1 MGNIRDQ
8 RSGNRYRKLLV
19 FNHDAPLILGNIL
32 PYFLKASKE
41 DNGLVGDERMPDVS
55 ILDRIDDIKKID
67 KSDMLGHC
75 LKTSQYSRDVVERAE
90 QIKLPAKVNVS
101 RKVSIKYKNPRQ
113 IVITGMG
120 GSAIGGEILR
130 DWLRDELPIP
140 IEISSDYTLPAYTN
154 KDTLVFAISHSGE
167 TEETLSSFVDA
178 LRKKCMI
185 VSITSGGHMLSFSR
199 KLSLPFVQIP
209 GGLPPRAAIPFLF
222 FPLPILLEKIG
233 ALSNVREEV
242 DETIGVMKSL
252 GEANS
257 PKIPVKDNL
266 AKKLALELM
275 GTVPVVYGF
284 KQYNAIA
291 HRLKTQFNENSK
303 VVSKYDVFPELNHN
317 EVVGWE
323 APEALTKHFSV
334 IVIRD
339 RDKPAEI
346 RRRIEAT
353 KSLALKGAKKVLE
366 VYASGEGRLAK
377 MFSVLH
383 MGDFVSVYLAILQNK
398 DPTPVKTISAI
409 KEEMRKEFSVIDKVE
424 DEIRKIVT

>member
-1 MGNIRDQ
+1 M
-8 RSGNRYRKLLV
+8 L
-19 FNHDAPLILGNIL
+19 
-32 PYFLKASKE
+32 
-41 DNGLVGDERMPDVS
+41 DVS

-67 KSDMLGHC
+67 ASNMLDHC
-75 LKTSQYSRDVVERAE
+75 IKAPQYSRDIVEQAE
-90 QIKLPAKVNVS
+90 QIELPAKVDVS
-101 RKVSIKYKNPRQ
+101 RKVSVRYRKPRH

-120 GSAIGGEILR
+120 GSAIGGEILK

-154 KDTLVFAISHSGE
+154 KDTLVFAVSHSGA
-167 TEETLSSFVDA
+167 TEETLSSFLDA
-178 LRKKCMI
+178 LRKECMI
-185 VSITSGGHMLSFSR
+185 ISITSGGHLLSFSER
-199 KLSLPFVQIP
+199 LKLPFVQIP
-209 GGLPPRAAIPFLF
+209 EGLPPRAAIPFLF
-222 FPLPILLEKIG
+222 FPLPILLRKIG
-233 ALSNVREEV
+233 VLSNVKGEI
-242 DETIGVMKSL
+242 DEAIGVMKTL

-257 PKIPVKDNL
+257 LRIPVKDNL

-284 KQYNAIA
+284 RQYNAIA

-317 EVVGWE
+317 EVVGWQ
-323 APEALTKHFSV
+323 APEALTRHFSIV
-334 IVIRD
+334 IIRD
-339 RDKPAEI
+339 RNEPAEM

-366 VYASGEGRLAK
+366 VHASGNGRLAK

-398 DPTPVKTISAI
+398 DPTPVNTIDAI
-409 KEEMRKEFSVIDKVE
+409 KRELKRELSVISRVE
-424 DEIRKIVT
+424 DEIRRIAA